1 MLLVETFIAFVAINK
16 IANTTRIHAY
26 THADEQMFGS
36 LKPRFS
42 CVMQRHP
49 FTQRFELRGANNL
62 NASPASPAS
71 PGPRPAFVR
80 SRLASWPAPRG
91 TPAPCR
97 ACHWHPSYVA
107 TRQQQAAGS
116 RQRATCCARL
126 GQTQRGVFRR
136 GPYSTRTLPASSMLL
151 AALKSLFRISC
162 AKSAARI
169 THGPRTD
176 ARTAE
181 Q

>member
-1 MLLVETFIAFVAINK
+1 MRRQRLQRLGQ
-16 IANTTRIHAY
+16 RSSGHAQ
-26 THADEQMFGS
+26 HHGQ
-36 LKPRFS
+36 
-42 CVMQRHP
+42 
-49 FTQRFELRGANNL
+49 
-62 NASPASPAS
+62 
-71 PGPRPAFVR
+71 RPAR
-80 SRLASWPAPRG
+80 
-91 TPAPCR
+91 
-97 ACHWHPSYVA
+97 
-107 TRQQQAAGS
+107 RQ
-116 RQRATCCARL
+116 QRATRAWVKRSVVSAA
-126 GQTQRGVFRR
+126 G